1 MINFVVIL
9 KKLISIFN
17 PTNQESRKRKTIYT
31 MAGGSLAPV
40 GVARERAEQY
50 RGKVTAYVI
59 IACIVAATGGSL
71 FGYDVG
77 ISGDGNEIC

>member
-1 MINFVVIL
+1 
-9 KKLISIFN
+9 
-17 PTNQESRKRKTIYT
+17 

-50 RGKVTAYVI
+50 RGKVTTYVI

-77 ISGDGNEIC
+77 ISGEKNGNLCDKIR